1 MYLRETYIIKENI
14 MNNQNPNLINMSA
27 KVALVSAT
35 VPIIESLM
43 PYDEYLYVGVVEEMI
58 DDDIEITESSLIEY
72 YEDAFLCSQ

>member
-1 MYLRETYIIKENI
+1 
-14 MNNQNPNLINMSA
+14 
-27 KVALVSAT
+27 
-35 VPIIESLM
+35 M

>member
-1 MYLRETYIIKENI
+1 

-35 VPIIESLM
+35 APIIESLM